1 MYHHCFNYSLC
12 SAAVDELWHSLNKDL
27 SLTLIPS
34 RVFTVRQ
41 LAETAAAVAAP
52 VAAAAAAA
60 AAITAVRASGFD
72 IHVEWRRHIC
82 VSLQECV
89 GASDCCHRSPRGRA
103 PRHHIAQPLCLWAG
117 GHLSACNP
125 PVKWRI
131 TPGPQHDASA
141 SSFVSNCSLTVCH
154 VLTDFIFMT
163 PLS

>member
-12 SAAVDELWHSLNKDL
+12 SAAVHDLWHSLNKDL

-41 LAETAAAVAAP
+41 LAETAAAVATA
-52 VAAAAAAA
+52 VA

-89 GASDCCHRSPRGRA
+89 GA
-103 PRHHIAQPLCLWAG
+103 
-117 GHLSACNP
+117 
-125 PVKWRI
+125 
-131 TPGPQHDASA
+131 
-141 SSFVSNCSLTVCH
+141 LTV
-154 VLTDFIFMT
+154 VTDLHEVEHLAIT
-163 PLS
+163 SLSRSVCGLEAICQCVTLLFNGGSHQDHICL